1 MRQSEGREMMSKP
14 APTIDPQLCRACQ
27 ECAARTRCKPGAL
40 MRIEPGEMP
49 FVDAPRCR
57 ACYVCAL
64 DCPFDAI
71 RIEPTLLSR

>member
-1 MRQSEGREMMSKP
+1 MSKP
-14 APTIDPQLCRACQ
+14 APSVDPQLCRVCQ
-27 ECAARTRCKPGAL
+27 ECLAHTRCKPRAL

-49 FVDAPRCR
+49 FVDAARCN

-71 RIEPTLLSR
+71 RVERASLPR